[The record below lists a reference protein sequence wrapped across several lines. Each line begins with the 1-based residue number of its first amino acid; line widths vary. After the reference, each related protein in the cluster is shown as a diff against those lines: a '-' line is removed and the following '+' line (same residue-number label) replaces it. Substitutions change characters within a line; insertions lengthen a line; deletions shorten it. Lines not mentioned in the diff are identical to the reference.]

1 MNRLPLSSGDLVADR
16 RVDYAE
22 MLRAGGDVAAAADL
36 MRDALS
42 LVPWWSAGWFRMG
55 EMLQDAGRVAEA
67 VDAWRE
73 ALRLD
78 PEDRLGAALKL
89 ELAGA
94 IDVAGSV
101 TSAFARALFDQ
112 YADTF
117 DTSLVE
123 KLGYRVPDLIA
134 TSIER
139 LGRESFAHAVDL
151 GCGTGLMG
159 ARLRGMTSFLEGSD
173 ISAGMLA
180 KARAKGIYDRL
191 EQADLLSLQPNATG
205 IDLVVAADVF
215 IYLGRLE
222 NVLGTV
228 SAMLAPGGL
237 FAFSTEAHDG
247 PGDLVLRESRR
258 YAHSEAYLRG
268 LLAACGLEVL
278 SFDRETLRNDRAAPV
293 AGFVVVARRG
303 HAAGEAT
310 AMLPAEPQEEVLQP
324 ILH

>member
-1 MNRLPLSSGDLVADR
+1 MKKLNLSSGDLVADR
-16 RVDYAE
+16 RADYAE
-22 MLRAGGDVAAAADL
+22 MLAGGGDHAAAADL
-36 MRDALS
+36 MGDALS
-42 LVPWWSAGWFRMG
+42 LAPWWSAGWFRMG

-117 DTSLVE
+117 
-123 KLGYRVPDLIA
+123 GYRVPDLIA

-191 EQADLLSLQPNATG
+191 EQADLLSLQPGATG

-222 NVLGTV
+222 SLLGTV

-237 FAFSTEAHDG
+237 FAFSSEAHDG

-278 SFDRETLRNDRAAPV
+278 SFDRETLRSDRGAPV
-293 AGFVVVARRG
+293 VGFVVIARRG
-303 HAAGEAT
+303 DAAGDAT